1 MVLLAAAMMLAQ
13 IGLPFEIELKSGPG
27 TGYQWQ
33 PVAVPEDIELLGS
46 DYRPT
51 PGAQIGDPATQ
62 VFRFRASKAGQ
73 YSLRF
78 VLKRSW
84 EKESIRETVIDVDV
98 K

>member
-1 MVLLAAAMMLAQ
+1 MDRTLLAQ
-13 IGLPFEIELKSGPG
+13 TGLPFAIELKSGPG

-33 PVAVPEDIELLGS
+33 LPSAPEGIEVLGS
-46 DYRPT
+46 EYRPA
-51 PGAQIGDPATQ
+51 PDAQIGDAAIQ
-62 VFRFRASKAGQ
+62 VFRFRARNAGR

-84 EKESIRETVIDVDV
+84 EKEPIRETVIDVDV

>member
-1 MVLLAAAMMLAQ
+1 
-13 IGLPFEIELKSGPG
+13 
-27 TGYQWQ
+27 
-33 PVAVPEDIELLGS
+33 
-46 DYRPT
+46 
-51 PGAQIGDPATQ
+51 
-62 VFRFRASKAGQ
+62 VFRFRASKAGH